1 MELLLSS
8 ENESALGGAK
18 YAAADLHLHLQTHAD
33 DFYGDPDYSW
43 DEYIQS

>member
-18 YAAADLHLHLQTHAD
+18 YSAVDLHLQTHAD
-33 DFYGDPDYSW
+33 DFYSDPDYSW